1 MGPMLLRRCS
11 AAALGLLLLTPALA
25 ACGGDSA
32 GVAAGDV
39 VPARPDAR
47 IADSGSETTVALP
60 IGDLLVTVGK
70 PVREISADDT
80 RQLEQLTATD
90 GEVFMPVSWQY
101 DTTSLGAY
109 ARYLETTATPVVDL
123 VVDGASYRI
132 PPPEVSTEGAE
143 AFFVTVSGSGDD
155 PELKVEF
162 DGVTQTADLTTGEVD
177 AGAAAPLYELDP
189 APTEAV
195 PCGGTARP
203 NRTLTVS
210 ELAFTCTMTPPVLL
224 PYAGDNWAADGRT
237 WLATTVETAFG
248 RWDEATTDLSAG
260 AIYYP
265 GTVDGAFTLGGSKA
279 VQVIRDAGRGTCP
292 DIANQNCSAVFHV
305 LFDVGEDAPRNLVVK
320 QRYELGRT
328 STWGTIDAPEQI
340 KLTVTDRTRLP

>member
-1 MGPMLLRRCS
+1 MLPRRRS
-11 AAALGLLLLTPALA
+11 ATALGLLLLAPTLA
-25 ACGGDSA
+25 ACGDDPA
-32 GVAAGDV
+32 AVAAGDV
-39 VPARPDAR
+39 VPARHEAG
-47 IADSGSETTVALP
+47 IAASGAETTIALP

-80 RQLEQLTATD
+80 RQLERLTASD
-90 GEVFMPVSWQY
+90 GEVFVPVSWQY
-101 DTTSLGAY
+101 DTTSLGTY
-109 ARYLETTATPVVDL
+109 ARYLETTSTPVVDL

-132 PPPEVSTEGAE
+132 PPPETATEGPE
-143 AFFVTVSGSGDD
+143 SFFVTVSGNGDD
-155 PELKVEF
+155 PELKVDF
-162 DGVTQTADLTTGEVD
+162 DGVTQTADLSSGEVD
-177 AGAAAPLYELDP
+177 AGAAAPLYDLEAAP
-189 APTEAV
+189 AEPL

-203 NRTLTVS
+203 SRAVTVS

-224 PYAGDNWAADGRT
+224 PYAGDAWAEDGRT
-237 WLATTVETAFG
+237 WLALTVETAFG
-248 RWDEATTDLSAG
+248 RWDEAAADLSAG

-305 LFDVGEDAPRNLVVK
+305 LFDVGEDAPRNLVIK

-328 STWGTIDAPEQI
+328 STWGTIDAPEQLE
-340 KLTVTDRTRLP
+340 LTVTDRTRLPVE